1 MSKLFSVGGYIAAT
15 VLIVLGL
22 ALVVVGVVG
31 RGFVQDQLAKE
42 QIVGTPDMTTE
53 ATNAAIQKAGLQDV
67 SAPSCSVAGETVD
80 TGAEAKCF
88 GDYMRIHTLEATG
101 GKTYAQMPRYATD
114 DGKGTNDEA
123 AATKGPDGAPAPNQA
138 RNIWVNETALSNAL
152 YTSYFAEGVAV
163 FAVVVGIALLL
174 VGVGLLVLTVAARRS
189 PAASSASAQA
199 EAPASTVST

>member
-15 VLIVLGL
+15 VLLVLGI
-22 ALVVVGVVG
+22 ALVVVGIVG
-31 RGFVQDQLAKE
+31 RGYVQDQLAKE
-42 QIVGTPDMTTE
+42 QIVGTPDMTTN
-53 ATNAAIQKAGLQDV
+53 ATNAAIKEAGLKDV
-67 SAPSCSVAGETVD
+67 SAPDCSVAGKKVD

-101 GKTYAQMPRYATD
+101 GATYAQMPRFATD

-152 YTSYFAEGVAV
+152 YTSFFAEGVAL
-163 FAVVVGIALLL
+163 FAVIVGIALLL

-189 PAASSASAQA
+189 PAATSAQA
-199 EAPASTVST
+199 EAPARAVPA

>member
-15 VLIVLGL
+15 VLIVLGIG
-22 ALVVVGVVG
+22 LVVVGVVG
-31 RGFVQDQLAKE
+31 RGYVQDQLAKE
-42 QIVGTPDMTTE
+42 QIVGSPDMTPKTTE
-53 ATNAAIQKAGLQDV
+53 AAIQKAGLEDV
-67 SAPSCSVAGETVD
+67 SAPDCSVAGKKVD

-101 GKTYAQMPRYATD
+101 GATYAEMPRFATD

-152 YTSYFAEGVAV
+152 YTSFFAEGVAL

-174 VGVGLLVLTVAARRS
+174 VGVGLLVLTVAARRG

-199 EAPASTVST
+199 EEPARAVPT

>member
-1 MSKLFSVGGYIAAT
+1 MSKLFSIGGYIAAT

-22 ALVVVGVVG
+22 ALLIVGVVG
-31 RGFVQDQLAKE
+31 RGYVQDQLAKE
-42 QIVGTPDMTTE
+42 KIVGTPDMTTD

-67 SAPSCSVAGETVD
+67 SAPSCSVANETVD

-114 DGKGTNDEA
+114 DGKGTNDET

-152 YTSYFAEGVAV
+152 YTSFFAEGVAL
-163 FAVVVGIALLL
+163 FAVIVGIALVL
-174 VGVGLLVLTVAARRS
+174 VGIGFLVLTIGARRS
-189 PAASSASAQA
+189 IEASSASA
-199 EAPASTVST
+199 ETGAPARSVPA